1 MRSRPVELILLF
13 ALLPL
18 SLLAL
23 RSSGIRVLP
32 LPVLWLASGF
42 CLYLLWQGK
51 VRLGQMTGPAQDDR
65 PSRQGVLIELLI
77 SIAICS
83 LLLLALYPLISNE
96 QMFRFPRERPLV
108 WVIVLVLYPLLS
120 VVPQGI
126 VFRRWFLARYHSF
139 LGNGWLMI
147 LVGAVCFGFSHI
159 LFGNFVAPLV
169 TFVGGL
175 LFMRTFLRTGSGW
188 LADLQHAVLGDVAF
202 TIGYGQWLYSGS
214 AA

>member
-1 MRSRPVELILLF
+1 MRSRPAELILLF

-32 LPVLWLASGF
+32 LPVLWLASGL
-42 CLYLLWQGK
+42 CLYLLWQRK
-51 VRLGQMTGPAQDDR
+51 ERLGQVAARTKGDYPD
-65 PSRQGVLIELLI
+65 RQGVLGELVM
-77 SIAICS
+77 SIAVCT
-83 LLLLALYPLISNE
+83 LLLLVLYPLISNE

-126 VFRRWFLARYHSF
+126 VFRRWFLARYHSC

-214 AA
+214 AT